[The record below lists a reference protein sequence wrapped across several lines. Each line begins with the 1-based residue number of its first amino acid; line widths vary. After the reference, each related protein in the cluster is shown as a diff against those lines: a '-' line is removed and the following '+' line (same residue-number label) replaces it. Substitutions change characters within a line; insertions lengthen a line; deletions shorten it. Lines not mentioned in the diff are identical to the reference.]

1 MAANAVM
8 LRAMLQNIGFQQD
21 AATYI
26 VDTQGFDNAQDYA
39 DMTNSDIENICKITR
54 RPGGQN
60 AANNGPNNGISVSM
74 KAEKNLKM
82 VAFYYRY
89 QIRTSRPLI
98 INNATPNNITRFR
111 MLMEAEDQH
120 KDMTPPELTFV
131 NWTRTIDVIEDYL
144 RNCLGKTKIPLA
156 YIIRDQERP
165 EDPNLDPPGNYSSFT
180 EELIARAPHYV
191 GATDEHTQEY
201 KEDNVIVYN
210 KLAALLREKDCW
222 TYMRSAMRTRDGRKA
237 FKNLKDHYLGKNNVD
252 HLASQAERKLQHTSY
267 TNEGRRWNFEKYVRV
282 HVEQHQI
289 LTELKDHGYSG
300 IDERSKVRYLLE
312 GINTT
317 ALDTVK
323 TQILSSADLRNDFGA
338 AVNLFQDF
346 LKQTKTTK
354 DPRTSNVS
362 SIGRTTHS
370 KSGKN
375 NNSSEVDM
383 SVEDRYYTPQ
393 EYAKLS
399 VAKKNGLRAKRK
411 KRGHSSDNESGKSNK
426 RQQRANKK
434 FEKRVVSAIRRIS
447 LKDDKDDSSDSDSSR
462 SNDEPTQAGN
472 KSILRRREE

>member
-1 MAANAVM
+1 MAAAHGVQ
-8 LRAMLQNIGFQQD
+8 LRQMLQNIGFVQD

-26 VDTQGFDNAQDYA
+26 VDTQGFDTGEDYA
-39 DMTNSDIENICKITR
+39 NMTNTDIENICKITR

-60 AANNGPNNGISVSM
+60 ATNNGPNNGISVSM

-82 VAFYYRY
+82 VAFFYRY
-89 QIRTSRPLI
+89 QLRTSRPLI
-98 INNATPNNITRFR
+98 IGNATTNNIARYR
-111 MLMEAEDQH
+111 MLMEAEEQH
-120 KDMTPPELTFV
+120 TDMTPPELSFV

-156 YIIRDQERP
+156 YVIREQERP
-165 EDPNLDPPGNYSSFT
+165 KPHNQDAAGNYASFT

-191 GATDEHTQEY
+191 GTTNEHTQEY
-201 KEDNVIVYN
+201 KEDNVMVYN

-222 TYMRSAMRTRDGRKA
+222 TYMRSAMRTRDGRRA
-237 FKNLKDHYLGKNNVD
+237 FINLKDHYLGKNNVD
-252 HLASQAERKLQHTSY
+252 HLASQAERKLQNTSY
-267 TNEGRRWNFEKYVRV
+267 TNEGRRWNFEKFVRT

-300 IDERSKVRYLLE
+300 IDERSKVRYLLD

-317 ALDTVK
+317 TLDSVK
-323 TQILSSADLRNDFGA
+323 TQILASTDLRNDFTA
-338 AVNLFQDF
+338 SVNLFQDF
-346 LKQTKTTK
+346 LKQTKTAK

-362 SIGRTTHS
+362 SVGRTQPTKTA
-370 KSGKN
+370 KSGSN
-375 NNSSEVDM
+375 ATNSTDVDM

-411 KRGHSSDNESGKSNK
+411 KRGHSGEAEGGKSQK
-426 RQQRANKK
+426 RLQRANKR
-434 FEKRVVSAIRRIS
+434 FDKRVVSAIRRIS
-447 LKDDKDDSSDSDSSR
+447 KEAESDSDSSE
-462 SNDEPTQAGN
+462 SNTETGN
-472 KSILRRREE
+472 KAILRRREE